1 MFARD
6 TKNNMHTQQYI
17 SVRDLIENPLFLFWG
32 VRLGFLGVLLGF
44 CIFFVFYILPPC
56 LKSSSFSFS
65 SSSKR
70 ESLWVDETATK
81 RGGKSLVERGEHS
94 KPSLPTQRPRT
105 RSACSS
111 FFFVESQHLSLER
124 KRERR
129 EEHTRRRG
137 GLGFVSLEKEDAAF
151 GRARLRASVEQLSSL
166 SLIRSREI

>member
-17 SVRDLIENPLFLFWG
+17 SVRDLIENPLFLFLG
-32 VRLGFLGVLLGF
+32 VRLGFV
-44 CIFFVFYILPPC
+44 FF
-56 LKSSSFSFS
+56 FS
-65 SSSKR
+65 STFYLLAQNPPHFHFHRRPKESRFGSTRRPQNAEANLSSKE
-70 ESLWVDETATK
+70 ES
-81 RGGKSLVERGEHS
+81 
-94 KPSLPTQRPRT
+94 T
-105 RSACSS
+105 RSHPYRPNAPGLGPRALL

>member
-105 RSACSS
+105 RSACS
-111 FFFVESQHLSLER
+111 FFFLLNRNISR
-124 KRERR
+124 WRERER
-129 EEHTRRRG
+129 EGRNTHAAGVVWDLSRWRKKTPLLDGRVCERV
-137 GLGFVSLEKEDAAF
+137 LSNSLP
-151 GRARLRASVEQLSSL
+151 SL
-166 SLIRSREI
+166 